1 MSNMVELVT
10 LGPSWKLHQLNGRGA
25 SVSFTSQHLLG
36 EISNLH
42 WYLDYHQFISSQCL
56 KAVALIPKVK
66 IIGVLRLFM
75 PNVFRK
81 HCLLRP
87 FFIETF

>member
-1 MSNMVELVT
+1 MSSIVELDT
-10 LGPSWKLHQLNGRGA
+10 PGPSWELLQLNGRGA

-75 PNVFRK
+75 PQCF
-81 HCLLRP
+81 
-87 FFIETF
+87 